1 MRHRWALTSG
11 HRKAPALNKTPTS
24 RAVDLHPDSGDK
36 WAPWAV
42 SHQTQRR
49 TVLGGMAALLVLHG
63 QPALALDAPTGP
75 VLLTVS
81 GHVRSPNAGQRADFD
96 MPMLERLPQ
105 SSFTARTPWYA
116 TARKFAGPLLRDVL
130 TAAGAQGTK
139 LKAIALNDYSV
150 DIPFDDAQRFDVI
163 VARLLDDKPMAVRD
177 KGPLFIIYPFDAK
190 PELRSAVY
198 FSRSAWQL
206 RRIEVL

>member
-1 MRHRWALTSG
+1 MTGG
-11 HRKAPALNKTPTS
+11 HRRATALNKNPTS
-24 RAVDLHPDSGDK
+24 RAVVVHPSSEDEGSET
-36 WAPWAV
+36 AP
-42 SHQTQRR
+42 SHRPSRR
-49 TVLGGMAALLVLHG
+49 TVLGGMAALLVMHG
-63 QPALALDAPTGP
+63 QPTLALDAPSGP

-105 SSFTARTPWYA
+105 SSFMARTPWYA

-130 TAAGAQGTK
+130 TAAGAQGTR
-139 LKAIALNDYSV
+139 LKAFALNDYSV

-206 RRIEVL
+206 RRIEVA